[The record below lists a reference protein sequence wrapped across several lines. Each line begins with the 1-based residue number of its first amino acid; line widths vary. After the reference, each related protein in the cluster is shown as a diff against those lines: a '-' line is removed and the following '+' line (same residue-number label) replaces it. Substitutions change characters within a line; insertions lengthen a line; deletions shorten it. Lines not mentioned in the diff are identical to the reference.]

1 MINSSDLYD
10 GVVTRPY
17 KGWSDVRVSV
27 DLTKVQNAMT
37 GNPFFPSP
45 SPSMEVFGE
54 ALSAYTSQLAKAGS
68 RDVNAIAAKNAR
80 RAALIALSVQL
91 GNSVTDT
98 ANGNVEALVST
109 ALPLRKKRQNIIL
122 KPPSNLRITNGIN
135 PRELDL
141 KVDSVKGALSFGFE
155 YTQDPPTDQSVWV
168 KTICTTS
175 RCTIKNLEPGKKY
188 WFRTFVTGGR
198 GQQIM
203 GDMMLSPFVQ

>member
-1 MINSSDLYD
+1 VCSLQVGFSIS
-10 GVVTRPY
+10 
-17 KGWSDVRVSV
+17 
-27 DLTKVQNAMT
+27 
-37 GNPFFPSP
+37 FFKEWQHQIDFSF
-45 SPSMEVFGE
+45 SLLKM
-54 ALSAYTSQLAKAGS
+54 YQHQ
-68 RDVNAIAAKNAR
+68 NAIAAKNVR
-80 RAALIALSVQL
+80 RAALIELSVQL
-91 GNSVTDT
+91 GNSVTST

-109 ALPLRKKRQNIIL
+109 ALPLRKKRQSVVL
-122 KPPSNLRITNGIN
+122 KPPSNLRVTNGIN

-141 KVDSVKGALSFGFE
+141 KVDAIKGAHSFGFE